1 MRKQGLYIFLIF
13 SLAVFCACNPTRRLA
28 DDQIFLKKQDIKV
41 SQSEGE
47 FDVSKDEMEP
57 VLKTRPNRRI
67 LLFFKFHLWAY
78 NLFSEDFVERKH
90 QKKAERRERRNERR
104 ERKGKEPLD
113 SDFTTGWGRF
123 KYDVG
128 EPPAVFDTAKA
139 EKSIEQLN
147 IFLTKEGYFN
157 NEVDYSLKYSKDSS
171 RAELTYRVVPKRPY
185 RLRNLEYVIKDENIQ
200 RVEDLIVRQSILDS
214 NEIFKVS
221 RFDDERERIANY
233 LNNRGYYRFSKDY
246 IIYQADSAVGDHQ
259 VDVELILR
267 TPQVRDVADSLS
279 AQEHKRYY
287 IGKVFVHT
295 DYNPID
301 PGYGATDTTEHRGV
315 KFLYNKTLGIK
326 PEQLYYN
333 IFIFEGDMY
342 QKDDVSATYRRLNQL
357 GVFRS
362 VNIQFEVVDE
372 FADRQILESHIYL
385 SPAEKQTLSVETRGT
400 NREGILGIQANLGYQ
415 HRNIFRGGE
424 ELSIRLNT
432 GFEAQQLLTETDDE
446 QELNTSSVQDNLS
459 LNTFEIG
466 PEVSLKVN
474 RLFPLSLRQISRTN
488 NPTTTFSTEF
498 NYQTRPDYERTVSQF
513 RMSYKFTE
521 SEGSNIFID
530 PLSLSVIK
538 IQKSDLFQQRLEE
551 INDQFL
557 LTSYQDHLIASSGIS
572 WVNNTQRRA
581 NQRTYSY
588 NKISGEF
595 AGNTLRGILSASDVQ
610 PDEAGS
616 YRLLNIQFAQYWKLE
631 NDFRYYK
638 NYNEKNTVV
647 YRIAGGYGQPLA
659 NLGRLPFEKAF
670 FAGGANGIRAWQAR
684 TLGPGSF
691 RDSTALTTYNNIGEI
706 KISANVE
713 YRFGLTNTIEGALFV
728 DAGNI
733 WLIEEEEL
741 RPGSGFSEDFLGEIA
756 IGTGLGIRLDFDFF
770 LIRFD
775 FGVQL
780 KDPAKV
786 PGERWA
792 WEPKTEYND
801 YKRTIAEMNDNEF
814 TPYRPRVN
822 LNLGIG
828 YPF

>member
-1 MRKQGLYIFLIF
+1 LHKRGLYIFLFLCI
-13 SLAVFCACNPTRRLA
+13 AAFCACNPTRRLA
-28 DDQIFLKKQDIKV
+28 EDKIYLKKQDIKV
-41 SQSEGE
+41 KEVKGE
-47 FDVSKDEMEP
+47 FDVSKDEMET

-90 QKKAERRERRNERR
+90 QKKTERRERRNERR

-113 SDFTTGWGRF
+113 KDFTTGWGRF

-128 EPPAVFDTAKA
+128 EAPAIFDTARA
-139 EKSIEQLN
+139 QKSIEQLN

-157 NEVDYSLKYSKDSS
+157 NEVDYAVEYSRDSS
-171 RAELTYRVVPKRPY
+171 RAELSYKVFPRQAY
-185 RLRNLEYVIKDENIQ
+185 RLRNLEYIIKDEGIQ
-200 RVEDLIVRQSILDS
+200 RVKPLIVKQSILDS

-221 RFDDERERIANY
+221 RFDDERERIADY

-267 TPQVRDVADSLS
+267 IPQNQSDTTSSEGHERF
-279 AQEHKRYY
+279 Y
-287 IGKVFVHT
+287 IGEVYVHT

-301 PGYGATDTTEHRGV
+301 PGYGATDTLEHRGV
-315 KFLYNKTLGIK
+315 HFLYNQTLGIK

-342 QKDDVSATYRRLNQL
+342 QKNDVSATYRRLNQL

-362 VNIQFEVVDE
+362 VNIQFEVASE
-372 FADRQILESHIYL
+372 FAGRKILESHIYL
-385 SPAEKQTLSVETRGT
+385 SPAEKQTLSVESRGT
-400 NREGILGIQANLGYQ
+400 NREGILGIAANLGYQ

-424 ELSIRLNT
+424 ELSVRLNT

-446 QELNTSSVQDNLS
+446 QELNSSSVQDNLS

-466 PEVSLKVN
+466 PEISLKVN
-474 RLFPLSLRQISRTN
+474 RLFPLSLKKISRTN

-513 RMSYKFTE
+513 RMSYRFTE

-538 IQKSDLFQQRLEE
+538 INKSDLFQARLEE

-557 LTSYQDHLIASSGIS
+557 LTSYQDHLIASSGVS
-572 WVNNTQRRA
+572 WVNNTQRNP

-588 NKISGEF
+588 NKISAEF
-595 AGNTLRGILSASDVQ
+595 AGNTLRGVLNASDVQ
-610 PDEAGS
+610 PDESGS
-616 YRLLNIQFAQYWKLE
+616 YRLFNIRFAQYWKLE
-631 NDFRYYK
+631 NDFRLYK

-647 YRIAGGYGQPLA
+647 YRIAGGYGQPLP
-659 NLGRLPFEKAF
+659 NLERLPFEKAF

-691 RDSTALTTYNNIGEI
+691 RDTTALTTYNNIGEI

-713 YRFGLTNTIEGALFV
+713 YRFVLTNTIEGALFM

-741 RPGSGFSEDFLGEIA
+741 RPGSGFSKDFLGEIVNSHHTNHSHSYYTPTLH
-756 IGTGLGIRLDFDFF
+756 ITQKLRLD
-770 LIRFD
+770 
-775 FGVQL
+775 
-780 KDPAKV
+780 
-786 PGERWA
+786 
-792 WEPKTEYND
+792 
-801 YKRTIAEMNDNEF
+801 RT
-814 TPYRPRVN
+814 
-822 LNLGIG
+822 
-828 YPF
+828 